1 MAKVCTCLLFE
12 EIAPQTNL
20 YTTRDRNRRNFS
32 VAPGDLARFFGV
44 LLLSGYHRLPQKT
57 DYWPNQPDLGVPIVS
72 DAMSR
77 NSFQAIKSVIYFADN
92 QNLPCGNK
100 VAKVEPLYASLN
112 EQLVQYGVFDNLLSI
127 DESMV
132 PYYGR
137 HSVKMYILGKPI
149 RFGFKIWSL
158 CGSNGYPYHLKIYQ
172 GKEKGRSQSPL
183 GTRVVNSMVNIVER
197 HSEVHRH
204 DLYFDNFCTSHQLL
218 KELAEKSVRAT
229 CTIQENRTG
238 GAAKLMTS
246 TKKMKKTERGTF
258 EYRCDGD
265 VFVCKWNDNS
275 TVHVASN
282 HRTHQ
287 PVRDAK
293 CRSKGAQTITVKQPI
308 SSICTTLAWVGL
320 IL

>member
-1 MAKVCTCLLFE
+1 MEESCSETESEDEDAREPQPKRQPHGKWRKRIDFKKNLRPDDSDPIPLDHPEIEGASEFDMWQKFVPVSLFE
-12 EIAPQTNL
+12 EIARQTNL
-20 YTTRDRNRRNFS
+20 YATRDRNRRNFS

-44 LLLSGYHRLPQKT
+44 LLLSGYHRLPQET
-57 DYWPNQPDLGVPIVS
+57 DYWSNQPDLGVPIVS

-77 NSFQAIKSVIYFADN
+77 NSFQAIKSVIHFADN

-137 HSVKMYILGKPI
+137 HSVKMYIKGKPI

-197 HSEVHRH
+197 HSE
-204 DLYFDNFCTSHQLL
+204 
-218 KELAEKSVRAT
+218 A
-229 CTIQENRTG
+229 
-238 GAAKLMTS
+238 
-246 TKKMKKTERGTF
+246 
-258 EYRCDGD
+258 
-265 VFVCKWNDNS
+265 
-275 TVHVASN
+275 
-282 HRTHQ
+282 
-287 PVRDAK
+287 
-293 CRSKGAQTITVKQPI
+293 
-308 SSICTTLAWVGL
+308 
-320 IL
+320 